1 MTARGSAVTAWS
13 ALGLLAA
20 CARLFVGCSGGSPA
34 TIPPSSQA
42 DGASSGSPGAGD
54 DGAVVS
60 MEDASVA
67 EDSAGGQRLL
77 DGAGAYESGLF
88 DAGQLLTKV
97 DASGGIDASGGVDAK
112 QDSSAGDGGH
122 PKDGSIDAP
131 AHTGDGSAPT
141 WCAALNPRPLFCAD
155 FDEGAIDPG
164 WTSVHM
170 TGGSIVLDTTE
181 FQSAP
186 GALIA
191 VSDVLASTRAMVDL
205 AAYRSFAITGRATFA
220 GTLDLDFRVDRADA
234 PGGVAVLA
242 QFGLAD
248 GGGGASYFLQLVA
261 VSNGSRPLSIGVSEV
276 AFPGSGPVNH
286 PVMQTIPLATWTHA
300 TLSLTAPFGGGA
312 ATAVLGLDGM
322 LAEKIA
328 VNVPLQNR
336 TQTIA
341 VGLTYTS
348 APSTG
353 WTAVFDNVTF
363 DAMSN

>member
-1 MTARGSAVTAWS
+1 
-13 ALGLLAA
+13 
-20 CARLFVGCSGGSPA
+20 
-34 TIPPSSQA
+34 
-42 DGASSGSPGAGD
+42 
-54 DGAVVS
+54 
-60 MEDASVA
+60 
-67 EDSAGGQRLL
+67 
-77 DGAGAYESGLF
+77 LF
-88 DAGQLLTKV
+88 DAGQLLTKL
-97 DASGGIDASGGVDAK
+97 DASGGVDAK
-112 QDSSAGDGGH
+112 QDSNAGDGGH
-122 PKDGSIDAP
+122 PKDASIDGP
-131 AHTGDGSAPT
+131 AGTGDGTVPT
-141 WCAALNPRPLFCAD
+141 WCSALNPRPLFCED
-155 FDEGAIDPG
+155 FDEGAIAPG

-191 VSDVLASTRAMVDL
+191 DSDVLASTRAMVDL

-286 PVMQTIPLATWTHA
+286 PVTQTIPLATWTHA

-353 WTAVFDNVTF
+353 WSAVFDNVTF